1 MKGKTAMLV
10 KQIDI
15 LAIFLNHYL
24 QRYLRSLW
32 FCTLFFRW
40 CFRWWF
46 CIDHRSRTISFHT
59 TEPIKCRCSNRQRQ
73 LLNIISH
80 IILNSVSRT
89 TQDLL
94 YQKKIYAF
102 NSATTLDIQCTV
114 RFIVTEVNQSIP
126 AKYDSEV
133 ALSLLRV
140 ETHVDLTVPSVVQR
154 ARCLGIIIVQEV
166 NTKLDKLLDYK
177 VEKPV
182 KSPLI
187 KGKPTCYSTQKEF

>member
-1 MKGKTAMLV
+1 M
-10 KQIDI
+10 
-15 LAIFLNHYL
+15 
-24 QRYLRSLW
+24 
-32 FCTLFFRW
+32 
-40 CFRWWF
+40 
-46 CIDHRSRTISFHT
+46 
-59 TEPIKCRCSNRQRQ
+59 
-73 LLNIISH
+73 
-80 IILNSVSRT
+80 NSVSRT